1 MIDWSLVAKVAGG
14 GFGVT
19 IVVLII
25 LALVA
30 WIVGLV
36 VQRAT
41 KPSPEGTED
50 SNKG

>member
-19 IVVLII
+19 IFVLIV

-36 VQRAT
+36 VQRTA
-41 KPSPEGTED
+41 KSPPEGNQD

>member
-1 MIDWSLVAKVAGG
+1 MIDWGLVAKVAGG

-19 IVVLII
+19 IVVLLI

-36 VQRAT
+36 VQKYQA
-41 KPSPEGTED
+41 
-50 SNKG
+50 KGE